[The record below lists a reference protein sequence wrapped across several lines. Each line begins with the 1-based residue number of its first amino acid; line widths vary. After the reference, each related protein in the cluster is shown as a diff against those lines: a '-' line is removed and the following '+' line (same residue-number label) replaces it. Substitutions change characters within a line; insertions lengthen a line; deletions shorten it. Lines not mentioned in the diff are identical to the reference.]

1 RGRDRRP
8 RAHARRRHARLAR
21 QRLREVRRHGLQGP
35 HRPVRAAV
43 DVERDPPHHQ
53 HRRRRDRDSRASQE
67 GRHDDAARG
76 RADKA
81 ARRAHDAG
89 RGRQGHAID
98 MSVQVFLY
106 HACDA
111 SGVMTTGKINAESQA
126 DALSKLRAKALMPV
140 KLQAAG
146 QETASSSGR
155 KISAADVADFTTS
168 LAILV
173 EARVPLD
180 KAMNLLHGISP
191 KDQIRNLVVSLREDI
206 KEGKSLAEAMSR
218 FPKIFSRLYVRL
230 VKAGEAGGILDKL
243 LPELAEFIQTS
254 DANKKAVVSALTY
267 PAILCVVGLL

>member
-89 RGRQGHAID
+89 RGRQGHATD

-106 HACDA
+106 HSCDA

-126 DALSKLRAKALMPV
+126 DALAKLRAKALMPV
-140 KLQAAG
+140 KLEEAG
-146 QETASSSGR
+146 VQTTSHSGR

-168 LAILV
+168 LAILI
-173 EARVPLD
+173 EAPVPLD
-180 KAMNLLHGISP
+180 KAMNLLQGIRP
-191 KDQIRNLVVSLREDI
+191 KEQIRNLSVSLREAI
-206 KEGKSLAEAMSR
+206 HEGKSIGMAMSR
-218 FPKIFSRLYVRL
+218 YPKIFSRLYISH
-230 VKAGEAGGILDKL
+230 VKAGEAGGILEKL
-243 LPELAEFIQTS
+243 LHELAEYIETS
-254 DANKKAVVSALTY
+254 DEKK
-267 PAILCVVGLL
+267 